1 MVLSL
6 AIVAPDLRIS
16 LEDPLHLTATGC
28 VGFLLGLIVALV
40 WHIRTSRRMAGGA
53 ARPDRTSRPIL
64 GVIPRPHDGSVG
76 RLAAAGGNDRGPG
89 AAEQASPAVPEP
101 YRAFAQRVIDL
112 ADSNRIKTLLLT
124 GTTSELTSATA
135 AGLAAALAKP
145 ERRVLLIS
153 ADFRHPC
160 LHAFLRLQN
169 RLGLSHVLKGELPSA
184 AALWS
189 VTEGFLVM
197 TSGPPPDNDT
207 NLLTE
212 EALGRVL
219 EEQRK
224 LADLVIIDC
233 SAEGS
238 IAAARAVAPMVGGVL
253 VVAASTPHELAD
265 AERIAGTLE
274 ESGAWVA
281 GTVLRPLENGRPRR
295 PTPRITPEARHVTA
309 SRPSDH
315 PDRVTR
321 VLAAVCV
328 TGICGLIGW
337 HVSMRVQELH
347 WAPASIYTVM
357 VSSYVISRFVLAAC
371 YRPPPEAGMEPEIAI
386 VVPAFNEGEAVART
400 IHSCMALEYPAE
412 KMELVVVNDGSSDD
426 TWIHMQK
433 AAADYP
439 EGRVRCLDLGS
450 NQGKRAAMT
459 AGVRATS
466 AEILVFID
474 SDSMPAPNA
483 VRRLMQGFADSRVG
497 ALAGLTHVRNASANA
512 LTRMQAA
519 RYYVSYQLLKAAESV
534 VGAVACCSGCFAAYR
549 RKALLPVLERW
560 EHQRFLGVECTY
572 GDDRSLTNMILRN
585 GWIARYDARAEA
597 WTDAP
602 DRYKKFF
609 RQQLRWKKSW
619 SREGPLLLSHI
630 WRTRPAALPSVMV
643 ATLAGLLSPLVLL
656 YNIAWR
662 PATVGLVPV
671 LYALGLYLVSMAYGL
686 LHRTF
691 RVDGQWK
698 WAVFG
703 TFFYVAF
710 SVQLLWAVVRIRDG
724 SWGTRGA

>member
-1 MVLSL
+1 
-6 AIVAPDLRIS
+6 
-16 LEDPLHLTATGC
+16 
-28 VGFLLGLIVALV
+28 
-40 WHIRTSRRMAGGA
+40 
-53 ARPDRTSRPIL
+53 
-64 GVIPRPHDGSVG
+64 
-76 RLAAAGGNDRGPG
+76 
-89 AAEQASPAVPEP
+89 
-101 YRAFAQRVIDL
+101 
-112 ADSNRIKTLLLT
+112 
-124 GTTSELTSATA
+124 
-135 AGLAAALAKP
+135 
-145 ERRVLLIS
+145 VLLIS
-153 ADFRHPC
+153 ADFRQPC
-160 LHAFLRLQN
+160 LHTFLRLQN
-169 RLGLSHVLKGELPSA
+169 RLGLSHVLKGELASA

-189 VTEGFLVM
+189 VAEGFLVM
-197 TSGPPPDNDT
+197 TSGPPPGNEA

-212 EALGRVL
+212 ALGRLL

-233 SAEGS
+233 SAEES
-238 IAAARAVAPMVGGVL
+238 IVAARAIAPMVGGVL
-253 VVAASTPHELAD
+253 VVAASIADELAD

-274 ESGAWVA
+274 GCGAWVA
-281 GTVLRPLENGRPRR
+281 GTVLRPLQTGRRQR
-295 PTPRITPEARHVTA
+295 PAPRIAPEAHHATA
-309 SRPSDH
+309 SKQGDHSD
-315 PDRVTR
+315 RFTR

-347 WAPASIYTVM
+347 WAPTSIYTVI

-412 KMELVVVNDGSSDD
+412 KMELVVVDDGSSDD
-426 TWIHMQK
+426 TWMHMQK

-439 EGRVRCLDLGS
+439 DGRVRCLDLGS
-450 NQGKRAAMT
+450 NQGKRAAMA

-497 ALAGLTHVRNASANA
+497 ALAGLTHVRNARTNA

-549 RKALLPVLERW
+549 REALLPVLERW

-572 GDDRSLTNMILRN
+572 GDDRSLTNMILRK

-643 ATLAGLLSPLVLL
+643 ATLAGGLSPLVLL
-656 YNIAWR
+656 YNLAWR
-662 PATVGLVPV
+662 PATVGLIPV

-686 LHRTF
+686 LHRTL